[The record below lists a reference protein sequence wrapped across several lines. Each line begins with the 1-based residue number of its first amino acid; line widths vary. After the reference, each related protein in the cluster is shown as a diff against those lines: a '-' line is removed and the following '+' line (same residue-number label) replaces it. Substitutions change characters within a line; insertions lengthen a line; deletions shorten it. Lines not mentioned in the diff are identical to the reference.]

1 MKSEGQI
8 LNKPEQEP
16 ERWKRP
22 MADGGHCRILRS
34 ERNVTCLISRTARPR
49 FAVSS
54 RAVTS
59 VSSLCALLKVTQPA
73 PAYFLLLA
81 IIRVGLRVARESF
94 QSYCNVSSCDLT
106 PPVQVLTPPSSHL
119 LTFSSVACLYF
130 GVIHNRHAQQLSHI
144 AIGNMGMKNQSKASP
159 AVA

>member
-1 MKSEGQI
+1 MEA
-8 LNKPEQEP
+8 
-16 ERWKRP
+16 
-22 MADGGHCRILRS
+22 ADGGWRTLPHTPLRKKRHVLDI
-34 ERNVTCLISRTARPR
+34 ENCTATIRCIIAR
-49 FAVSS
+49 GHLGFVSMRS
-54 RAVTS
+54 LLRA
-59 VSSLCALLKVTQPA
+59 TQPA

-94 QSYCNVSSCDLT
+94 QSYCNVSSRDLT